1 MVASFFYNEQ
11 TLIFYILISSCLLL
25 GILIVLPIGGADM
38 PVIIALLNS
47 YSGIVAAF
55 TGFIFSNIAL
65 IISGSFFYFNYEE
78 NNTYILKTLEL
89 NGSVKE
95 GDTLFKMNCVGCH
108 GITARGLVGPDLHS
122 ITMRL
127 NDAEI
132 IKQVIEGVTP
142 PMPSFEIDPQNMS
155 NLLTYLHS
163 L

>member
-1 MVASFFYNEQ
+1 MTTSSSSAAEK
-11 TLIFYILISSCLLL
+11 TLKTKIWKRVF
-25 GILIVLPIGGADM
+25 IVCMI
-38 PVIIALLNS
+38 
-47 YSGIVAAF
+47 
-55 TGFIFSNIAL
+55 L
-65 IISGSFFYFNYEE
+65 IISGSFFYFNHEE

-142 PMPSFEIDPQNMS
+142 PMPSYAPIS
-155 NLLTYLHS
+155 R
-163 L
+163 

>member
-1 MVASFFYNEQ
+1 MTTSSSSAAEKTLKMKIWKRFFIVFVI
-11 TLIFYILISSCLLL
+11 LLIS
-25 GILIVLPIGGADM
+25 
-38 PVIIALLNS
+38 
-47 YSGIVAAF
+47 
-55 TGFIFSNIAL
+55 GFL
-65 IISGSFFYFNYEE
+65 FYFNYEE

-89 NGSVKE
+89 KGSVKE

-122 ITMRL
+122 ITRRL
-127 NDAEI
+127 NDTEI

>member
-1 MVASFFYNEQ
+1 VTISSSSAAEKTLKMKIWKLFFIVFVI
-11 TLIFYILISSCLLL
+11 LLIS
-25 GILIVLPIGGADM
+25 
-38 PVIIALLNS
+38 
-47 YSGIVAAF
+47 
-55 TGFIFSNIAL
+55 GFL
-65 IISGSFFYFNYEE
+65 FYFNYEE
-78 NNTYILKTLEL
+78 NNTYILKTLEFK
-89 NGSVKE
+89 GSVKE

-122 ITMRL
+122 ITRRL
-127 NDAEI
+127 NDKEI

>member
-1 MVASFFYNEQ
+1 MTTSSSSAAEKTLKTKIWKLFF
-11 TLIFYILISSCLLL
+11 IVCVILL
-25 GILIVLPIGGADM
+25 
-38 PVIIALLNS
+38 
-47 YSGIVAAF
+47 
-55 TGFIFSNIAL
+55 
-65 IISGSFFYFNYEE
+65 ISGSYFYFNHKE

-89 NGSVKE
+89 NGSFKE

-122 ITMRL
+122 ITLRL
-127 NDAEI
+127 NDSEI
-132 IKQVIEGVTP
+132 IKQIIEGVTP

>member
-1 MVASFFYNEQ
+1 MFV
-11 TLIFYILISSCLLL
+11 ILL
-25 GILIVLPIGGADM
+25 
-38 PVIIALLNS
+38 
-47 YSGIVAAF
+47 
-55 TGFIFSNIAL
+55 
-65 IISGSFFYFNYEE
+65 ISGSFFYFNHEE

-122 ITMRL
+122 ITRRL
-127 NDAEI
+127 NDTEI

>member
-1 MVASFFYNEQ
+1 MTTSSSSAAEKTLKTKIWKWFFIVCVI
-11 TLIFYILISSCLLL
+11 LLISS
-25 GILIVLPIGGADM
+25 
-38 PVIIALLNS
+38 S
-47 YSGIVAAF
+47 Y
-55 TGFIFSNIAL
+55 
-65 IISGSFFYFNYEE
+65 FYFNHEE

-89 NGSVKE
+89 KGSVID

-122 ITMRL
+122 ITLRL
-127 NDAEI
+127 NDSEI

>member
-1 MVASFFYNEQ
+1 MTTSSSSAAEKSLRTKIWKQCFIVFV
-11 TLIFYILISSCLLL
+11 IL
-25 GILIVLPIGGADM
+25 
-38 PVIIALLNS
+38 
-47 YSGIVAAF
+47 
-55 TGFIFSNIAL
+55 FICGYL
-65 IISGSFFYFNYEE
+65 YYFNHEE
-78 NNTYILKTLEL
+78 NNIFINKTLEL

-95 GDTLFKMNCVGCH
+95 GDNLFKMNCVGCH

-122 ITMRL
+122 ITLRL
-127 NDAEI
+127 NDTEI